1 MAELTESGHAF
12 LGKAAEGV
20 AAARLRQQQRSAA
33 RKVIPRNAAGVD
45 LRLGR
50 NDIYRWGQRG
60 KDWFPNQEE
69 LFAKVPIDPD
79 VFFVAVDRPNYVD
92 WTAEL
97 QHLVI
102 NPDRP
107 IVKGYLHFASPEE
120 FFAKADSL
128 SLRYPLCA
136 YEMIPEGTPVRGFF
150 DLEVEPA
157 SAWAGDELAM
167 CQSVL
172 DLLNAVAG
180 PLGHPKVALS
190 DCTVSSASVP
200 AKRSCHLVVL
210 NAWWP
215 CISDLRRVVAVML
228 DRADALRYERP
239 KEGGSVASFC
249 LLDRT
254 TGHKQLYRTAGS
266 YKGKH
271 DVASDMIVATRRL
284 EPVQLPGMVALE
296 LRGREDYLATGM
308 GHDWLDAHHRMKLD
322 TELAASLLPRP
333 MRSGKLRPHGM
344 TAEAT
349 SALEARIQAWCTE
362 HGISVPIIPGT
373 CNDDGSW
380 QCGVA
385 AVCAIAGRRHKSNRA
400 RCRTTG
406 AAVEWGCY
414 DEECRKRGW
423 RPLFSLVQFA
433 SADEEEE
440 TAAPVAGEEDDSG
453 AAPAPVGALL
463 TVAEPVP
470 PPSYEAAT
478 EDPAI
483 AAQEAELAARKARRA
498 SEQAAAKAKRAAERA
513 EEKKLERAIE
523 KAKEESHK
531 AKAQERLTPVQT
543 QVEDFKAR
551 FIDAA
556 DARSQLEFPWERL
569 HEWADANDND
579 ILRKCAKRLV
589 DLLLPVLGS
598 YWNLVQPN
606 TGGNYVVAKRPETLQ
621 PLRKRDPPI
630 DIQDHVYRGQKAFM
644 EEVRMVFLG
653 INLADAWLA
662 QPTLLR
668 WRGADWQPPYASRR
682 MPGKWLDLWPGQAF
696 AHEEVDRRGDASVHG
711 HGAFFE
717 RFIVE
722 GLAQTENEASAD
734 VREMERLETCFPKPP
749 GWEQRLAYLRLRH
762 PGQFLWD
769 SICMHYTYPGKNPRY
784 ILILTGEGGSG
795 KTTAMRVLCKL
806 HGDRLWTKADLNEI
820 TGQFNGGLKHK
831 LLVFAEEITVSNSK
845 DAEAFKRI
853 ADADVIRIRLMRQEF
868 ANSTWAGWIV
878 VLNNSDTAPFH
889 VSGTGGNRKTV
900 PYKVMHGLLEK
911 GGWNAWGGAACGRWM
926 DEEMDLYSVGARML
940 KRGRELGAD
949 HDLTSRMPMTLGMR
963 EQHARAVAADPARSF
978 FRDILEKYETLDGLR
993 WGDYYPMPL
1002 LHSAF
1007 LKYWEKDDKVV
1018 RRFAHMRSL
1027 TEELDRVFGV
1037 SETKDVR
1044 CTTLEKRGIPR
1055 LLLGTKDRLK
1065 CRLLPSEEE
1074 VRSKLKLEAAA
1085 RARDL
1090 SAGVKQ
1096 KLLTLAAAA
1105 KARVAAMAEERRPA
1119 EEPHL
1124 GDAVEGEARNLSRSP
1139 VA

>member
-50 NDIYRWGQRG
+50 YDIYRWGQRG

-102 NPDRP
+102 DLDKP

-190 DCTVSSASVP
+190 DCTVSCASVP

-239 KEGGSVASFC
+239 KEDGSVASFC

-333 MRSGKLRPHGM
+333 MRGGQLRPHGM

-349 SALEARIQAWCTE
+349 SALEARIQAWCIE
-362 HGISVPIIPGT
+362 HEISVPIIPGT

-453 AAPAPVGALL
+453 AAETAAPVA
-463 TVAEPVP
+463 VEEDDSDSDSAPEPEKAT
-470 PPSYEAAT
+470 PPSYESAT
-478 EDPAI
+478 EDATHL
-483 AAQEAELAARKARRA
+483 ARKAELAAIKEREKQLKKEEREQKKKADKA
-498 SEQAAAKAKRAAERA
+498 NKPSKAKS
-513 EEKKLERAIE
+513 
-523 KAKEESHK
+523 AKELAQAYDSAVFEFDSQFNTKAMQDALQLPELKLMQWWQLVVGGLDDNHMRRLMDKKVVPFLNLFWCKVRWESK
-531 AKAQERLTPVQT
+531 VFIKTPVAATAFQWKGMT
-543 QVEDFKAR
+543 DGQFQAGGYSSFHFKFLRWSDKVPHTPVSKYWFNSALQHLKEEAEMVSPWARKEDQCLSSSF
-551 FIDAA
+551 
-556 DARSQLEFPWERL
+556 
-569 HEWADANDND
+569 
-579 ILRKCAKRLV
+579 
-589 DLLLPVLGS
+589 
-598 YWNLVQPN
+598 N
-606 TGGNYVVAKRPETLQ
+606 T
-621 PLRKRDPPI
+621 
-630 DIQDHVYRGQKAFM
+630 FS
-644 EEVRMVFLG
+644 
-653 INLADAWLA
+653 
-662 QPTLLR
+662 TLLR
-668 WRGADWQPPYASRR
+668 PHGRAKENGDSGSQDARDFKDYFYNGFLSEEKDMAVKDYAWKWFCSQYQRPGYRLKRALLFYSEKRQVGKTYMCEFVRDRLLGVHLVSVCRQNALFDRFNSFSEGQLLVSVDEFKYERAQVEAIRNFITNGILQLERKGENIASRR
-682 MPGKWLDLWPGQAF
+682 STCNAAFTANSATCFKPEEWQQRGLLMKVGLGILHPQWVHLKDRDWNADDVGKMMLEEDLRSWNPEQLPSRSAGLQVQTVEG
-696 AHEEVDRRGDASVHG
+696 EEKFKPVANWIRAVLSTVRGDAIEFGMWTPTELLWEDFVG
-711 HGAFFE
+711 Y
-717 RFIVE
+717 RE
-722 GLAQTENEASAD
+722 GN
-734 VREMERLETCFPKPP
+734 ERLVNRNTF
-749 GWEQRLAYLRLRH
+749 
-762 PGQFLWD
+762 
-769 SICMHYTYPGKNPRY
+769 
-784 ILILTGEGGSG
+784 
-795 KTTAMRVLCKL
+795 V
-806 HGDRLWTKADLNEI
+806 
-820 TGQFNGGLKHK
+820 K
-831 LLVFAEEITVSNSK
+831 LLKRDFHAELQTDDSK
-845 DAEAFKRI
+845 GVAAFSAARQRWAQESEVKRLPG
-853 ADADVIRIRLMRQEF
+853 VLLPQYSECRRLF
-868 ANSTWAGWIV
+868 
-878 VLNNSDTAPFH
+878 
-889 VSGTGGNRKTV
+889 
-900 PYKVMHGLLEK
+900 
-911 GGWNAWGGAACGRWM
+911 
-926 DEEMDLYSVGARML
+926 
-940 KRGRELGAD
+940 
-949 HDLTSRMPMTLGMR
+949 
-963 EQHARAVAADPARSF
+963 EQHTS
-978 FRDILEKYETLDGLR
+978 
-993 WGDYYPMPL
+993 
-1002 LHSAF
+1002 
-1007 LKYWEKDDKVV
+1007 
-1018 RRFAHMRSL
+1018 
-1027 TEELDRVFGV
+1027 
-1037 SETKDVR
+1037 
-1044 CTTLEKRGIPR
+1044 TTLEVRVGRSEQGIYTPPADDTT
-1055 LLLGTKDRLK
+1055 GK
-1065 CRLLPSEEE
+1065 
-1074 VRSKLKLEAAA
+1074 
-1085 RARDL
+1085 
-1090 SAGVKQ
+1090 
-1096 KLLTLAAAA
+1096 
-1105 KARVAAMAEERRPA
+1105 EERQA
-1119 EEPHL
+1119 
-1124 GDAVEGEARNLSRSP
+1124 
-1139 VA
+1139 